1 MFSLTHSR
9 SRLHG
14 RGRGQRSQDMSSL
27 KTESNF
33 NLRQPPSRGQHSPQ
47 SEVKAQ
53 QRNSRCTKKQKGRL
67 EMETDL
73 FYIKTFGSG
82 GAEAAGNHH
91 SPFPSARRCR
101 LSGTSSRRPRCSTT
115 ARPRGW
121 WALRPSPEPSESFA
135 CTCTQRHRW
144 VTPQAPRG
152 GRRGLGSPLHWLV
165 SKLHQQPDGGGSRV
179 ELGDVIFVHDLP
191 HTAHVGVGGQT
202 LELTHTKDSCT
213 KITAGSLEEVPAS
226 DHQTALD
233 SSIRVKPS
241 QTHQCYI
248 TRQPTPVNRKS
259 ERARTL
265 TRTLVAPLAS
275 GP

>member
-1 MFSLTHSR
+1 MHSCKGLKRVKSLNHCFILLSSFNLLTFLPNTRLNLNVMFSLTHSR

-115 ARPRGW
+115 ARPRG
-121 WALRPSPEPSESFA
+121 
-135 CTCTQRHRW
+135 
-144 VTPQAPRG
+144 
-152 GRRGLGSPLHWLV
+152 
-165 SKLHQQPDGGGSRV
+165 
-179 ELGDVIFVHDLP
+179 
-191 HTAHVGVGGQT
+191 
-202 LELTHTKDSCT
+202 
-213 KITAGSLEEVPAS
+213 
-226 DHQTALD
+226 
-233 SSIRVKPS
+233 
-241 QTHQCYI
+241 
-248 TRQPTPVNRKS
+248 
-259 ERARTL
+259 
-265 TRTLVAPLAS
+265 
-275 GP
+275 